1 MPSTDSPDLPDL
13 SKGYGAQQ
21 SIGYLLNRTAD
32 IIAATFV
39 EVLREEDISLPE
51 WRVLTVLTDRDGQT
65 LSELAAHAGTEL
77 SYLSRVVS
85 GSEARG
91 LCVRAISPQD
101 KRTTRVWI
109 TAIGREIV
117 QLFLPRAKALE
128 ARWLKGIPAA
138 DVQVL
143 RKTLQALYAN
153 VLNSHDEQE
162 AAGRKLKVAR
172 RVRARDDAPST
183 KQQRR

>member
-1 MPSTDSPDLPDL
+1 MSSTDPSGVPDL

-39 EVLREEDISLPE
+39 DVLREEDISLPE

-65 LSELAAHAGTEL
+65 LSELAAHVGTEL

-85 GSEARG
+85 GAEERG
-91 LCVRAISPQD
+91 LCVRAASPDD
-101 KRTTRVWI
+101 KRATGVWI

-117 QLFLPRAKALE
+117 QLFMPRAKALE
-128 ARWLKGIPAA
+128 TRWLKGIPAA
-138 DVQVL
+138 DVQAL
-143 RKTLQALYAN
+143 RRTLHALYAN
-153 VLNSHDEQE
+153 VLSSHDEEQG
-162 AAGRKLKVAR
+162 AGRKVKVAK
-172 RVRARDDAPST
+172 RVRARAAAPR
-183 KQQRR
+183 KE